1 MKKKILLLTIVLALV
16 VGCYHLMAGVPT
28 QPKVSIDAAVETI
41 WDKHLEYSIDL
52 AVSDTVILNQGG
64 IDTLRILHLKSLD
77 TTNAGIYYPFLIFRI
92 VAAIDTQEYGE
103 FTEFLGIGLEH
114 ADWLTDDSIGILN
127 PSTTDTITVGVLMI
141 GNSKK

>member
-1 MKKKILLLTIVLALV
+1 MKRKILLLALVLALV
-16 VGCYHLMAGVPT
+16 GSSYFLMAAVPT
-28 QPKVSIDAAVETI
+28 QPRVDIDVAVETE

-77 TTNAGIYYPFLIFRI
+77 TTTAGIYYPFHVIRI
-92 VAAIDTQEYGE
+92 VAATDTQEYGE
-103 FTEFLGIGLEH
+103 FTEFLGIGIEH
-114 ADWLTDDSIGILN
+114 ADWLVDDSIGIFN
-127 PSTTDTITVGVLMI
+127 PSTTDTITVDILMI